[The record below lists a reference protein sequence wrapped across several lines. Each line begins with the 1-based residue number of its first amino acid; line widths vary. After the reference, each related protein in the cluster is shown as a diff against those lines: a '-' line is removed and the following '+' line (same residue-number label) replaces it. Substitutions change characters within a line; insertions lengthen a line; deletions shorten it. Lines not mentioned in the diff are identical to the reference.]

1 MNGSNKIIPFHS
13 SRSQI
18 RQTLKKKAFEDA
30 GIPVKQMALVQAP
43 VQQQPQPQIIQV
55 QLQPQPQIV
64 QVTQDQIQEVTVC
77 ETVSQ
82 TGEIIKS
89 ETEQN
94 QLGMIG
100 TSADMM
106 MTLNRLNTQ
115 ESEVDVESLSTSEV
129 KLEFDTEEVAGWNEL
144 TDLFL

>member
-1 MNGSNKIIPFHS
+1 M
-13 SRSQI
+13 
-18 RQTLKKKAFEDA
+18 
-30 GIPVKQMALVQAP
+30 
-43 VQQQPQPQIIQV
+43 
-55 QLQPQPQIV
+55 
-64 QVTQDQIQEVTVC
+64 TVC

-82 TGEIIKS
+82 AGQNIKA
-89 ETEQN
+89 ETEQD

-129 KLEFDTEEVAGWNEL
+129 KLEFDTEEVAG
-144 TDLFL
+144 

>member
-1 MNGSNKIIPFHS
+1 M
-13 SRSQI
+13 
-18 RQTLKKKAFEDA
+18 
-30 GIPVKQMALVQAP
+30 
-43 VQQQPQPQIIQV
+43 

-64 QVTQDQIQEVTVC
+64 QITEAQIQEVTVC

-82 TGEIIKS
+82 AGQNIKAD
-89 ETEQN
+89 TEQD